1 MFRRATH
8 AGLCVKTVFM
18 ASVPA
23 DHTRYRALR
32 RHASE
37 AQRQADAAVSEA
49 VQAGRLPRIW
59 GQWRHASA
67 FAGCDSKVSEQVW
80 ELYGNVYCGSWL
92 SICPARA
99 ARRAIRASDELI
111 EAIQDH

>member
-1 MFRRATH
+1 
-8 AGLCVKTVFM
+8 M

-37 AQRQADAAVSEA
+37 VQRQADAAVSEA

-92 SICPARA
+92 IICPAR
-99 ARRAIRASDELI
+99 SPGELLGGSGELS
-111 EAIQDH
+111 EAVPDH